1 MPNQKHNRRAL
12 LEGKVA
18 IARTPVGGLRAPQK
32 RPCYAFLACMGRVQ
46 IIRLPDVHDSVT
58 SRNNLIRYFSPLL
71 AVGCAGLLS
80 ACGTAPVVQ
89 PAVAAAPPAPAPEIE
104 AAEPSV
110 TGLAS
115 WYRTGRRLHRTYSGE
130 LLDNDA
136 LTAASSV
143 LPMGTVVRVG
153 LLDDDS
159 RSVVVRVNDRMPHNR
174 RLIDLSEIA
183 AKDLGLMGCG
193 VATVTVT
200 PIEVASEP

>member
-1 MPNQKHNRRAL
+1 
-12 LEGKVA
+12 
-18 IARTPVGGLRAPQK
+18 
-32 RPCYAFLACMGRVQ
+32 MGRVQ

-80 ACGTAPVVQ
+80 ACAAPAVPQAPLAMVAPVVQ

>member
-1 MPNQKHNRRAL
+1 
-12 LEGKVA
+12 
-18 IARTPVGGLRAPQK
+18 
-32 RPCYAFLACMGRVQ
+32 MGRVQ

-58 SRNNLIRYFSPLL
+58 SRNNLIRHFSPLL

-80 ACGTAPVVQ
+80 ACAAPPVPQAPVAMIAPVVQ

-104 AAEPSV
+104 AAKPSV

-159 RSVVVRVNDRMPHNR
+159 RSVVVRVNDRMPRNR